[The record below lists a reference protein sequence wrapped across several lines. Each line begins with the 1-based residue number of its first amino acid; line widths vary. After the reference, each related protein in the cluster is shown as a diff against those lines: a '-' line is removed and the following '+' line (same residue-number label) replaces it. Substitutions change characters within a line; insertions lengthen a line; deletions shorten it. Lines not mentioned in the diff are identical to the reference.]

1 MSSEAVPELELLSIE
16 EEKELLEEVGE
27 EVHMLDVEELLAEE
41 PEVQEGQDP
50 PTLDTTIEPLP
61 SDITMEVD
69 LDFGE
74 IVGDL
79 IDAATHGDKS
89 PVESGPE
96 VEMVDDN
103 LLKGDK
109 SPEIQVIEEPE
120 SDDKSSEEA
129 EPDEIE
135 ILDQFGMNF
144 TTSTPSPPKTPEY
157 RSIPT
162 PFNDPDPE
170 VECLG
175 NVSRESNI
183 SIPRTPGTPKNKS
196 KVKDTSGAVTKKV
209 FGPSKGHKI
218 RNKGKTEPNGD
229 KIKERRVKNLP
240 RREYGQIRDKFL
252 PLDMNDPI
260 IASVSK
266 SFARAVELSNR
277 SASRTSAGAETEG
290 SRGMIRSGDR
300 CTGTIASIR
309 ANAQRNLPKSLI
321 ELGAKIKDVGTPSDT
336 KKAQMPANFKQKLP
350 EAQMPVNSAQ
360 MPEDPKTKAQMPVL
374 NNVPSNTKA

>member
-1 MSSEAVPELELLSIE
+1 MSSEAVPELELLTIE
-16 EEKELLEEVGE
+16 EEKELFEEVEE
-27 EVHMLDVEELLAEE
+27 EVHMLDVDELLAED
-41 PEVQEGQDP
+41 PEVQEDQDP

-61 SDITMEVD
+61 TDTTMEVD

-96 VEMVDDN
+96 VEMVDDG
-103 LLKGDK
+103 LTEGDK
-109 SPEIQVIEEPE
+109 SPEIQIIEEPNN
-120 SDDKSSEEA
+120 DDKSSEA

-157 RSIPT
+157 RTIPT

-170 VECLG
+170 VEFLG

-196 KVKDTSGAVTKKV
+196 KIKDTSGAVTKKV

-277 SASRTSAGAETEG
+277 SASRTSAGAETG
-290 SRGMIRSGDR
+290 SSRGMIRPGDR

-321 ELGAKIKDVGTPSDT
+321 ELGAKIKDVGVPSDT
-336 KKAQMPANFKQKLP
+336 KKAQMPVNLKQKLP
-350 EAQMPVNSAQ
+350 EAQMPGNSAQ
-360 MPEDPKTKAQMPVL
+360 MPEDPKTKAQMPDPS
-374 NNVPSNTKA
+374 NVPPQQQ